1 MIVDKWIAN
10 GGPWKK
16 LAARK
21 GAVIKYWNAKPTST
35 NNPYS
40 VALAIPDL
48 LPLISSRTR
57 IVAFTACS
65 NILGSVIPVQ
75 EVVKAVRERAKTE
88 GAKKVEICID
98 CVAYA
103 PHRRIDVQAWDVDY
117 CFFSFYK
124 VRIRSRYE
132 L

>member
-88 GAKKVEICID
+88 GAQKVEICID

-124 VRIRSRYE
+124 VRIQSHYQ